1 MPDCEDSGDVR
12 RGFRHACGL
21 YPYRKKKSQEE
32 EQYDQK
38 KLRKD
43 FNAWLKDH
51 YEKVLNGED

>member
-1 MPDCEDSGDVR
+1 MPDREDSGDV
-12 RGFRHACGL
+12 
-21 YPYRKKKSQEE
+21 KKKSQEE
-32 EQYDQK
+32 EQYDRK